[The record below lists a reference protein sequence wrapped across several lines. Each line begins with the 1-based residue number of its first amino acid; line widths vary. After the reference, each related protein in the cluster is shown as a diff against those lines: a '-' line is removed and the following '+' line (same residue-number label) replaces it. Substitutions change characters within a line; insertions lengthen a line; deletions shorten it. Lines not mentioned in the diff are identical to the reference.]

1 MDAHRAALAVEYR
14 AVVMETAEEESRRRK
29 LLSTRH
35 ILLKQLQEAEKR
47 EIKERFNVS
56 CGVEDRHQCLVTLLQ
71 RVYIFSPICKIVFLH
86 FLTWYF

>member
-14 AVVMETAEEESRRRK
+14 AVVMETAEEETKRRK

-35 ILLKQLQEAEKR
+35 VLLKQLQEAEKR

-56 CGVEDRHQCLVTLLQ
+56 
-71 RVYIFSPICKIVFLH
+71 
-86 FLTWYF
+86 